1 MRAVLRPFADGATY
15 RALLFILSTVPLGA
29 LWSASLLALW
39 TLAVSVAI
47 TPLVIPVLIGIAAF
61 VRLAAGPEGAL
72 ARGLLAARSWPPRGS
87 SAAGGFWRRSLGPL
101 KEAWFWK
108 AQVYLLLRFLLGWPT
123 ALVQLTLLSTALYWI
138 AAPVYYRW
146 IPADEGAN
154 GIDLEIWKADTLPE
168 ALLLVPAGFL
178 LLVLAV
184 NLARLFA
191 VLWRGLA
198 NALLEGIMTR
208 VYSDAATTAAG
219 RRRALAAH
227 ATASIGVSAVLVL
240 VWALTSGGYF
250 WPLWALLPLG
260 LLLAVHGWIT
270 LLQVKPDVWPRR
282 LGFALAVHA
291 GISVALSVF
300 FVLVWELTTHAY
312 FWPVWP
318 MLGLAVA
325 FLVHL
330 VVVLLTSPRQAE
342 LEQRIDVLTATRAG
356 AVDAQEAELRRIE
369 RDLHDGAQARLVA
382 LGMNLGRAE
391 QKLGTDPEG
400 ARALIADARR
410 GAGEALSELRDLA
423 RGIHPPV
430 LADRGLGAAVGA
442 LAARS
447 PLPVGVTVVGERPP
461 AAVESAAYFVAAE
474 ALANAGKH
482 AGATRVDIHIAR
494 DGGELVVDVRDN
506 GRGGADPNGAGL
518 TGLRRRVEALDGS
531 LLVESPP
538 GGPTVVRAELPCAS

>member
-15 RALLFILSTVPLGA
+15 RALLFLVSAVPLGA
-29 LWSASLLALW
+29 LWSTGLLALW

-47 TPLVIPVLIGIAAF
+47 TPLVIPALMAIAAF
-61 VRLAAGPEGAL
+61 VRLAAGAEGAV
-72 ARGLLAARSWPPRGS
+72 ARGLLAARAWPARGG

-101 KEAWFWK
+101 KEAGFWK
-108 AQVYLLLRFLLGWPT
+108 AQAYLLLRFLLGWPI
-123 ALVQLTLLSTALYWI
+123 AVVQLTLLGTALYWI

-146 IPADEGAN
+146 IPANEGSN
-154 GIDLEIWKADTLPE
+154 GIDLEFWKADTLPK
-168 ALLLVPAGFL
+168 ALLLVPAGL
-178 LLVLAV
+178 VLLVLAV
-184 NLARLFA
+184 HLARLFA
-191 VLWRGLA
+191 ALWRALA
-198 NALLEGIMTR
+198 NGLLGGIMAR
-208 VYSDAATTAAG
+208 VGSNAAATAAR
-219 RRRALAAH
+219 RRRALAVH
-227 ATASIGVSAVLVL
+227 ATVSIGVSAVLVV
-240 VWALTSGGYF
+240 VWALTTGGYF
-250 WPLWALLPLG
+250 WPQWALLPLG

-270 LLQVKPDVWPRR
+270 LLQVRPNVWPHR
-282 LGFALAVHA
+282 LGTPLGIHA
-291 GISVALSVF
+291 GVSAALGIF
-300 FVLVWELTTHAY
+300 LVLIWELTTHGY
-312 FWPVWP
+312 FWPMWP
-318 MLGLAVA
+318 ILGLAVA
-325 FLVHL
+325 LLVHL
-330 VVVLLTSPRQAE
+330 AYVLLTSPTHAE

-382 LGMNLGRAE
+382 LGMNLGMAE
-391 QKLGTDPEG
+391 QTIGTDPDS
-400 ARALIADARR
+400 ARELIAEARR

-482 AGATRVDIHIAR
+482 AGATRVEIDIAR
-494 DGGELVVDVRDN
+494 DGGKLVVEVRDD

-518 TGLRRRVEALDGS
+518 SGLRRRVEALDGRMQ
-531 LLVESPP
+531 VESPR
-538 GGPTVVRAELPCAS
+538 GGPTLVRAELPCAS